1 MSGETPTSFASFAR
15 GKRLVQYARDADTAS
30 GAATAPVVVTVV
42 VVVAVAVVGGVVV
55 GGVS

>member
-42 VVVAVAVVGGVVV
+42 VVVVAVAVVGGVN
-55 GGVS
+55 